1 MPRRDRAYVVG
12 DHGMVF
18 RYRVV
23 PLSHPLGP
31 NDKDAP
37 AMPGFE
43 SALDEQVGQLEGVV
57 GELATQLSAASPTGS
72 AGASAAAANGA
83 AAAGGTASGDSAVA
97 AASADSATG
106 ASEPLDAPLPPP
118 SPFTANCCKKSFN
131 RLETILGALSQ
142 TLPEF
147 IGKYKNLNLL
157 LAAVRMGAELPAEYR
172 SVKGGLRS
180 FRKAQDKESAT
191 AALAGVSAALS
202 AFKQTTSVS
211 MQQEL
216 PPPPSG
222 DAEGAPSAGL
232 SPVPNADSS
241 AAQNAGTEAK
251 TLVGDAA
258 AEAKSAL
265 KDSTKAS
272 GKDAMKGAADKAKKG
287 LGGLLRKKKP

>member
-23 PLSHPLGP
+23 PVSQPLGP

-57 GELATQLSAASPTGS
+57 GEIVTQLSAASPTGS
-72 AGASAAAANGA
+72 AGASAASGA
-83 AAAGGTASGDSAVA
+83 VAAAGGAANGDSAVA
-97 AASADSATG
+97 ASGDSAAA

-118 SPFTANCCKKSFN
+118 SAFTANCCKKSFS

-157 LAAVRMGAELPAEYR
+157 LAAVRMGAELPSEYR
-172 SVKGGLRS
+172 SVKGGLRA

-222 DAEGAPSAGL
+222 DSEGAPSPGS

-241 AAQNAGTEAK
+241 AVQNSGTEVK
-251 TLVGDAA
+251 SLVGDAA
-258 AEAKSAL
+258 AEAKSAV

-272 GKDAMKGAADKAKKG
+272 GKDVMKEAADKAKKG